1 MSRAE
6 HERLFSHH
14 QKASNWKNWGPYLS
28 ERSWATVREDESLDG
43 DVWKGFPHDLAR
55 SRVYRWGED
64 GIGGLSDR
72 FQRICLSFAFWNG
85 KDRILKE
92 RLFGLTSTEGNHG
105 EDVKECYYYLDS
117 TPTHSYMKM
126 LYKYPQEAF
135 PYEKL
140 VEENAKRTLEDK
152 EFELLDTGIFEENR
166 YFDILIEY
174 AKENEEDILAKISIT
189 NRASNESA
197 LHFIPQIWFRNTWK
211 WGYEKGPTGDDGGK
225 PYLHRLDERSCIAL
239 NHSAA
244 GNYFFYFDG
253 AAECLFTE
261 NEPNQKE
268 AFHKYIVEGNKQA
281 VKPKTEGTKA
291 CVHYFC
297 SIQPGKTATFK
308 LRLCNHELVEPFK
321 NFDLTFK
328 NRIEEADQF
337 YSEIQNPKIN
347 SELKNIQRQAFAG
360 MLWNKQ
366 LYYLDQEQ
374 WKNGDPQHPI
384 LRKRERNADWDNFFA
399 FDVISMPDKWE
410 FPYFC
415 AWDLAF
421 HCIPLV
427 LVDPDFAKRQL
438 TLMTREWYMHPSGQL
453 PSYEWSFSDVNPPVH
468 AWAIWRT
475 YKIDAKTYEKEDR
488 AFLEG
493 TFHKLLL
500 NFTWWINKK
509 DIEGNNLFQG
519 GFLGMDNISI
529 FDRSRILPTGGHI
542 DQSDGS
548 AWMSFYCILMM
559 KIALHLSANEPVYQ
573 DIATKFFEHFLRIAN
588 AMTNIGR
595 HGLSLWDEKDGF
607 FYDMLHLPNG
617 KVEPLKVR
625 SLVGLLPLLGVE
637 TFEHDLLEKSP
648 IFTRRAEWF
657 VSKHRHDTY
666 NLPCFHHEGRDKR
679 RLLSILTKE
688 KLVRVLHYMLDET
701 EFLSPYGIRSVSQ
714 VHRKHPFPFHVN
726 GTPYEVKYVPGD
738 SDNRLFGGN
747 SNWRGPLWFPIN
759 FLIIESLQKYFHY
772 YGDDL
777 KVEFPTGSGHY
788 LNLWDVSIEL
798 SKRMIQLFLPDQQGH
813 RPIYG
818 KQTKLQ
824 SDPHFKEYLLFH
836 EFFNGDTGEGLG
848 ASHQT
853 GWTGL
858 IAKLI
863 QQSGELII

>member
-14 QKASNWKNWGPYLS
+14 QKTSNWKNWGPYLS
-28 ERSWATVREDESLDG
+28 ERSWATVREDDSADG
-43 DVWKGFPHDLAR
+43 DVWKGFPHDIAR
-55 SRVYRWGED
+55 SKVYRWGED

-92 RLFGLTSTEGNHG
+92 RLFGLTNVEGNHG

-140 VEENAKRTLEDK
+140 VEENGKRTLHDS
-152 EFELLDTGIFEENR
+152 EFELLDTGIFNENR
-166 YFDILIEY
+166 YFDIWIEY
-174 AKENEEDILAKISIT
+174 AKENEEDILAKVSIT
-189 NRASNESA
+189 NRGPNEWT
-197 LHFIPQIWFRNTWK
+197 LHVMPQIWFRNTWA

-225 PYLHRLDERSCIAL
+225 PHLRRLDSPCIAL

-244 GNYFFYFDG
+244 GAHFLYFDG
-253 AAECLFTE
+253 APECLFTE
-261 NEPNQKE
+261 NETDRKD
-268 AFHKYIVEGNKQA
+268 AFHRYVIHGDKQA
-281 VKPKTEGTKA
+281 LNAKNEGTKA
-291 CVHYFC
+291 CMHYFA
-297 SIQPGKTATFK
+297 SIQPGQTAVFK
-308 LRLCNHELVEPFK
+308 LRLCNKELATPFN
-321 NFDLTFK
+321 NFDSIFQ
-328 NRIEEADQF
+328 NRIQEADQF
-337 YSEIQNPKIN
+337 YSEIQNPKI
-347 SELKNIQRQAFAG
+347 SPELKKIQRQAFAG

-374 WKNGDPQHPI
+374 WKKGDPHHPI
-384 LRKRERNADWDNFFA
+384 LRKMARNADWDNFFA

-410 FPYFC
+410 YPYFC

-421 HCIPLV
+421 HCISLV

-438 TLMTREWYMHPSGQL
+438 VLMTREWYMHPSGQL
-453 PSYEWSFSDVNPPVH
+453 PAHEWSFSDVNPPVH

-488 AFLEG
+488 GFLEG

-500 NFTWWINKK
+500 NFTWWVNKK
-509 DIEGNNLFQG
+509 DVEGNNLFQG

-529 FDRSRILPTGGHI
+529 FDRSRLLPTGGHI

-559 KIALHLSANEPVYQ
+559 KIALHLSAGEPVYQ
-573 DIATKFFEHFLRIAN
+573 DIATKFFEHFIRIAN
-588 AMTNIGR
+588 AMTNIG
-595 HGLSLWDEKDGF
+595 GQGFSLWDEKDGF

-617 KVEPLKVR
+617 KMEPLKVR

-637 TFEHDLLEKSP
+637 TFEHDLIEKSP
-648 IFTRRAEWF
+648 TFIRRAEWF
-657 VSKHRHDTY
+657 VSKRRQDTY
-666 NLPCFHHEGRDKR
+666 NLPCFYHEGQDRR

-688 KLVRVLHYMLDET
+688 RLISVLRYMLDEK
-701 EFLSPYGIRSVSQ
+701 EFLSPYGLRSVSQ
-714 VHRKHPFPFHVN
+714 YHREHPFTFHAN
-726 GTPYEVKYVPGD
+726 GTPYEVKYEPAE
-738 SDNRLFGGN
+738 SNNKLFGGN

-759 FLIIESLQKYFHY
+759 FLIIESLQKYHHY

-798 SKRMIQLFLPDQQGH
+798 SKRLIRLFLPDQQGN

-818 KQTKLQ
+818 KQTKFQ
-824 SDPHFKEYLLFH
+824 TDPHFKEQILFH

-858 IAKLI
+858 IAKLV
-863 QQSGELII
+863 QQSGEFV